1 MLRRI
6 FRLNRGDL
14 KLFFKKGGFYRKGKR
29 VTLRICINRLKT
41 PRFAFVVL
49 GPPRSAA
56 QRNLVRRRMSEIVK
70 LKFPKL
76 LKGADMV
83 FFLKLGKDKKVPPYK
98 EIEEDILNVCAQI
111 NL

>member
-1 MLRRI
+1 MLKRI

-14 KLFFKKGGFYRKGKR
+14 GLFFKEKGIYKKGKR
-29 VTLRICINRLKT
+29 VTLRLCVNRLKT
-41 PRFAFVVL
+41 PRFAFVVI

-70 LKFPKL
+70 LKLTKL
-76 LKGADMV
+76 LKGVDMV

-98 EIEEDILNVCAQI
+98 EIEKDILNVCAQI